1 MEFLNNAS
9 RHRPAWLLLAL
20 SALLL
25 EAAALHFQYGE
36 LQLQPCVLCIY
47 ERVAVLGILLAGLLG
62 AIAPQLAVIRW
73 TAMLLWS
80 ASAAWGLLLALQ
92 HIGIQQHPTTS
103 SCDFLANFP
112 PWARLDEWFPAM
124 FSPTGFCEEIQWR
137 FLGFSMPQTMVAI
150 YAAYL
155 LALAAVFAAQ
165 FASARSG
172 R

>member
-1 MEFLNNAS
+1 MKFLNNAS

-25 EAAALHFQYGE
+25 VAAALYFQYGE

-62 AIAPQLAVIRW
+62 AIAPRQPVIRW

-92 HIGIQQHPTTS
+92 HSGIQQRPTTS
-103 SCDFLANFP
+103 SCDFFANFP
-112 PWARLDEWFPAM
+112 AWARLDEWFPAL
-124 FSPTGFCEEIQWR
+124 FSPTGLCDEIQWQ
-137 FLGFSMPQTMVAI
+137 FLGYSMPQVMVAI

-155 LALAAVFAAQ
+155 LVLAAVAAAQ
-165 FASARSG
+165 FATAESQR
-172 R
+172 